1 MRGLDE
7 ADHAVRHPILMEFV
21 EFAGV
26 FIRCRKRE
34 NPAFVSTQDAV
45 RVRSAQNATGQ
56 SLAFGEI

>member
-7 ADHAVRHPILMEFV
+7 ADHAVRHPILIMEFV

-45 RVRSAQNATGQ
+45 RAQIRAECDRAVPC
-56 SLAFGEI
+56 LR